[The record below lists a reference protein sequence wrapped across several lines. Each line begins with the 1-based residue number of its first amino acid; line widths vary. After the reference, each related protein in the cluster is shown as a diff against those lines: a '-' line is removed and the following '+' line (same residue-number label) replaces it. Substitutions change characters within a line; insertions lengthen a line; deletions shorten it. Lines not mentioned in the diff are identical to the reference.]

1 MTSILQRLRCMR
13 DDSHGSVPLQYAILA
28 AGTALV
34 AVMIS
39 QTAAGKVADKL
50 NAVAAALIKIQF

>member
-1 MTSILQRLRCMR
+1 MTGILRSLRCMR

-39 QTAAGKVADKL
+39 QTAAGRVADKL
-50 NAVAAALIKIQF
+50 NVVAAALTKIQF

>member
-34 AVMIS
+34 AMAVAE
-39 QTAAGKVADKL
+39 TASNKVADRL
-50 NAVAAALIKIQF
+50 NAVTSALNKIQF